1 MNGRPVDGFVR
12 KAVARTAE
20 DIGPGANDNMEVVEL
35 FLLASAVVYMPLEMA
50 CLVALQSH
58 RTPQRSQFDRS
69 KQAWPLKHGVE
80 HALKSL
86 VFQKL
91 RQVLPLVFGKAR
103 PPTRLT
109 VFVAILVILPDL
121 AEGFSIEVSLF
132 VATLLDDT
140 LGTRVWEVFQYISI
154 SRGTGRLTT

>member
-1 MNGRPVDGFVR
+1 
-12 KAVARTAE
+12 
-20 DIGPGANDNMEVVEL
+20 
-35 FLLASAVVYMPLEMA
+35 MPLEMA

-58 RTPQRSQFDRS
+58 RTPQRSQSDLS
-69 KQAWPLKHGVE
+69 KQAWPLKHSIE
-80 HALKSL
+80 HTLKSL

-91 RQVLPLVFGKAR
+91 RQVLPLILRKAR

-109 VFVAILVILPDL
+109 MLVAILVILPDL

-140 LGTRVWEVFQYISI
+140 LGTSEWEVYQYISI
-154 SRGTGRLTT
+154 SRGTRQLTT